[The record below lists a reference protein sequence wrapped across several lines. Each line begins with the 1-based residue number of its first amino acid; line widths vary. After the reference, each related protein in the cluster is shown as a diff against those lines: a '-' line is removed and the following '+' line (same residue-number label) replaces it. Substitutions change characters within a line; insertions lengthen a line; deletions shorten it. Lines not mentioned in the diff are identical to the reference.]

1 MIPNLFFKLLTNW
14 SHSAPMDIVLHPT
27 LFADSVMIINGASEI
42 TESNSI
48 SDRFSFDRFVLMTFE
63 KVYFSSRI

>member
-14 SHSAPMDIVLHPT
+14 SHSAPMDIVLPPT